1 MSNENVEEF
10 SGIIEDIQPQFDKNK
25 KLFFKFKINGLTYNW
40 FTANDKPG
48 EETAKSLN
56 KGDGVKGLVELN
68 DGEYNGKPIT
78 YRNIK
83 EMHKEQL
90 PQQAVQ
96 ESEPQPK
103 ENQTEVEKMDD
114 KVSDFKA
121 KEADKFELGMAKN
134 NAMVWMGAFSKGTG
148 SPVEILK
155 RQYWEIVDYLYE
167 SGKEHRKKKLG
178 Y

>member
-103 ENQTEVEKMDD
+103 EKFDILLNHSTTVHPRNRPHNPFGSAQPP
-114 KVSDFKA
+114 SDGRRYV
-121 KEADKFELGMAKN
+121 DHI
-134 NAMVWMGAFSKGTG
+134 VGTL
-148 SPVEILK
+148 STL
-155 RQYWEIVDYLYE
+155 
-167 SGKEHRKKKLG
+167 
-178 Y
+178 